1 MMDRREFVVGSL
13 GAAAAARA
21 RLAFAA
27 EPLNTRV
34 IPSSGER
41 IPVIG
46 VGTNNYSPATPEERA
61 ARRAV
66 LARLTE
72 LGAKVIDTAPAYRQS
87 EQVIGELLAEI
98 GNRNEAFIATKVTAQ
113 SGRKEEGVAM
123 LEQSLKM
130 LRTDVLEL
138 VQVHNLTGAAVILP
152 VLRDWV
158 RDERVRYIGVTTSR
172 AAQYPEMLELM
183 KAQPLDFIQVDY
195 SIANREAA
203 EEILPLAASKGIAV
217 LVNMPFGGRRDGNLF
232 PKVRDR
238 PLPEWAKEIDAATW
252 SQFFLKYVL
261 AHAAVTCAI
270 PGTTKVQNL
279 EENIGAAR
287 GRLPDAALRKRMEDH
302 WDSTF
307 AV

>member
-98 GNRNEAFIATKVTAQ
+98 GNRNEAFIATKVTAR

-138 VQVHNLTGAAVILP
+138 VQVHNVSGAAVILP

>member
-98 GNRNEAFIATKVTAQ
+98 GNRNEAFIATKVTAR

>member
-1 MMDRREFVVGSL
+1 MDRREFVVGSL

-61 ARRAV
+61 ARRVV

-72 LGAKVIDTAPAYRQS
+72 LGANVIDTAPAYRQS

-123 LEQSLKM
+123 LEQSLKL

-138 VQVHNLTGAAVILP
+138 VQVHNLSGAAVILP

-158 RDERVRYIGVTTSR
+158 RDERVRFVAERTRQPRRPARRSGAEIGRT
-172 AAQYPEMLELM
+172 
-183 KAQPLDFIQVDY
+183 I
-195 SIANREAA
+195 
-203 EEILPLAASKGIAV
+203 
-217 LVNMPFGGRRDGNLF
+217 GRSDER
-232 PKVRDR
+232 
-238 PLPEWAKEIDAATW
+238 
-252 SQFFLKYVL
+252 
-261 AHAAVTCAI
+261 
-270 PGTTKVQNL
+270 
-279 EENIGAAR
+279 
-287 GRLPDAALRKRMEDH
+287 
-302 WDSTF
+302 
-307 AV
+307 